1 MRSTCRRCSIPRA
14 TATYGSRYVFGGLEQ
29 REIAIPLR
37 LNLALSPKLS
47 LQLYTQALLSA
58 GDYPQI
64 KELAAP
70 RTYDFP
76 VYGRDT
82 GTITRDPELPFY
94 TIDPDADGEARPFRL
109 AVPDFNFKSLRVN
122 AVLRWEFRPGS
133 AAYLVWTERRQDGTN
148 PGDPV
153 FGRDLGDLFA
163 APADDVL
170 MLKIAWWFGK

>member
-1 MRSTCRRCSIPRA
+1 MRWRPSGAVLIGGYLAVALSPLVLA
-14 TATYGSRYVFGGLEQ
+14 AATYGSRYVFGGLEQ

-37 LNLALSPKLS
+37 LNLALSPRLS

-76 VYGRDT
+76 VYGQDT
-82 GTITRDPELPFY
+82 GTITRDPELAFY
-94 TIDPDADGEARPFRL
+94 TIDPDADGDARPFRL

-122 AVLRWEFRPGS
+122 AVLRYEFRPGRTARSRATPHS
-133 AAYLVWTERRQDGTN
+133 AGT
-148 PGDPV
+148 
-153 FGRDLGDLFA
+153 
-163 APADDVL
+163 
-170 MLKIAWWFGK
+170 